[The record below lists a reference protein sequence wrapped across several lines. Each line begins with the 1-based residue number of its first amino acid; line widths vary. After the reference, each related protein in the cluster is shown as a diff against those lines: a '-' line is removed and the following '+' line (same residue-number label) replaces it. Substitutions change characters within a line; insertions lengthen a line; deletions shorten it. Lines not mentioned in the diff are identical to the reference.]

1 MWVLT
6 NTPGVKDALAGIGLA
21 ELNLQPLVALL
32 GFGVA
37 VFLGFVAGFV
47 PALGA
52 YRARITDMLRTV

>member
-1 MWVLT
+1 
-6 NTPGVKDALAGIGLA
+6 
-21 ELNLQPLVALL
+21 LVSAL

-37 VFLGFVAGFV
+37 IFLGFAAGFV